1 MEFENLIKSDS
12 SDTDQ
17 VRDSSRASRS
27 ARRRK
32 RRKISYLSPSLI
44 LKVFPDVPSDVLC
57 QIAELDPLTPTDI
70 LKLVP
75 DAKPSD
81 IAKFFDLVNGRASPS
96 PMQGKVVDDLQPM
109 KGDSSLVAELKENL
123 VDGADSR

>member
-1 MEFENLIKSDS
+1 MEFGNLLKDS

-17 VRDSSRASRS
+17 VRDSTRASRS
-27 ARRRK
+27 ARGRK

-44 LKVFPDVPSDVLC
+44 LKVFPDVPAEVLC

-70 LKLVP
+70 LNLVP
-75 DAKPSD
+75 DAKAAD

-96 PMQGKVVDDLQPM
+96 PTPGKVVDSLQPV
-109 KGDSSLVAELKENL
+109 KGDSSLVAELNEDL
-123 VDGADSR
+123 VDDADGR